1 MEWTVADLG
10 SIGEFI
16 GAIAT
21 IATLAYLALQIRQNS
36 RVVKAQTR
44 ATIGAATSDIILR
57 EAVNL
62 DIVRALAKVE
72 TGEDLSREETLQL
85 RMVALATFR
94 HWENVY
100 YQYRQGLY
108 DSGEF
113 EAHRETWRRLV
124 VEGWL
129 KNFWTQ
135 LRHNLSAELQSL
147 VDKLA
152 SETDKRPEAAAGR
165 KHP

>member
-1 MEWTVADLG
+1 MMEWTVADLG
-10 SIGEFI
+10 SIGEFV

-21 IATLAYLALQIRQNS
+21 IATLAYLAVQIRHNS

-44 ATIGAATSDIILR
+44 ANIGTATSDIILR
-57 EAVNL
+57 EAENL
-62 DIVRALAKVE
+62 EIVRALAKVE
-72 TGEDLSREETLQL
+72 AGEDLSREETLQL
-85 RMVALATFR
+85 RMVATATFR

-113 EAHRETWRRLV
+113 EAHRQTWRRLV

-129 KNFWTQ
+129 KYFWKQ
-135 LRHNLSAELQSL
+135 LRPNFSAELRAL

-152 SETDKRPEAAAGR
+152 SESNCGGAAADL
-165 KHP
+165 PE

>member
-1 MEWTVADLG
+1 MMEWTIADVG

-21 IATLAYLALQIRQNS
+21 IATLAYLAVQIRHNS

-44 ATIGAATSDIILR
+44 ATIGTATSDIILR
-57 EAVNL
+57 EAVNP
-62 DIVRALAKVE
+62 DIVRALAKTE
-72 TGEDLSREETLQL
+72 AGEELSREEKLQL
-85 RMVALATFR
+85 RMVATATFR
-94 HWENVY
+94 HWENVF

-113 EAHRETWRRLV
+113 EAHSQTWRRLV

-129 KNFWTQ
+129 KDYWKQ
-135 LRHNLSAELQSL
+135 LRHNFSAELRAL
-147 VDKLA
+147 VDAFA
-152 SETDKRPEAAAGR
+152 SET
-165 KHP
+165 